1 MGTDTSKDHSEQFES
16 VRKSLNETLQD
27 RILKILLKNSN
38 MTRKQ
43 FESFLIDSVSE
54 SSLQRGNISRERP
67 RLRTDRDYLSRGSF
81 DRTLKQAGR
90 NVVKA
95 TFTILLLGYTG
106 LLETP
111 QLEPF
116 LEVGNRLRAYNE
128 LRGERSGEVEKM
140 EEGVVS
146 ELSEILTSMI
156 VRRGKVKNYISP
168 H

>member
-1 MGTDTSKDHSEQFES
+1 MGTDASKDRSEQFES

-38 MTRKQ
+38 ITPKQ

-67 RLRTDRDYLSRGSF
+67 RLRTDRDFLSRGSF

-90 NVVKA
+90 NVVEA
-95 TFTILLLGYTG
+95 IFTVLLLGYTG

-116 LEVGNRLRAYNE
+116 IEVGNRLKAYNE
-128 LRGERSGEVEKM
+128 LRGEQSSEVEKM
-140 EEGVVS
+140 EDDIVS

-156 VRRGKVKNYISP
+156 VRRGKMKDYISP
-168 H
+168 Y